1 MNTNAYT
8 LIGRAIS
15 QLLDN
20 NTPIYKTTISE
31 AMSDIF
37 NVEYRGVYD
46 EHCEAFNDA
55 LKLLMNKNEN

>member
-8 LIGRAIS
+8 LIGRAIC

-20 NTPIYKTTISE
+20 NTPIYKTTIGE
-31 AMSDIF
+31 AMSEIF
-37 NVEYRGVYD
+37 NAEYRGVYD
-46 EHCEAFNDA
+46 EHCETFNDA